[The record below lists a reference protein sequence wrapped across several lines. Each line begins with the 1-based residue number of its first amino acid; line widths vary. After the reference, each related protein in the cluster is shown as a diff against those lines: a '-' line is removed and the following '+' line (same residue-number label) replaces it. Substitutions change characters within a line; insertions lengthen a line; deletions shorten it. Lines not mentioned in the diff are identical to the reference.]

1 MTTDSQEGKRSWK
14 IRNLFLSLVVLG
26 SGVISLFSVAGRA
39 LPARAAIL
47 REIFPLGFMHL
58 SRFFTMLTG
67 FALVILSIN
76 IYKRKKRA
84 FQLAILLSILSII
97 FYLIKGLDYEEAT
110 VSLLLI
116 VLLLLSR
123 KTFTVQSSIPSFG
136 WEFIRLG
143 FGILAALVY
152 GAVGFW
158 ILDTREFGINFTIGE
173 SIKQTVAFLTLMGD
187 PGIVP
192 RTRHARWFLDS
203 LNLMTAT
210 AMAYALFA
218 VFRPVVYRFRTHP
231 LERKL
236 AEETTARYGRAAL
249 DFFKYWPDKTY
260 FFSPSR
266 QCYIAFRFGGGYAVV
281 LGDPVGPEAE
291 IEPTI
296 QKFIEYCADNDWR
309 IVFHQV
315 LPDFLPIYRKLGF
328 RKLKIG
334 DDAIVDLPNFTLDG
348 KEAKKLRHAT
358 NQLEKQG
365 VRFTRYEPPITPEVL
380 SQLKQVSDG
389 WLQIP
394 GRRERTFTLGL
405 FDQDYVRLTPVYA
418 AVDATGKILAFMNV
432 IPSFCKGEATIDLM
446 RHLPDTPPGIMD
458 YLFTKLFFAKKEEGF
473 QRFNLGMAP
482 MAGFSEHEEA
492 SAEERAVHYFM
503 HQLNF
508 LFSYQGLLHYK
519 AKFATIWEPR
529 YIIYR
534 NVLNLPRVARAIAEV
549 SEIHDSAGLFRL
561 SRPLATPE

>member
-1 MTTDSQEGKRSWK
+1 MKIQERSAYWRF
-14 IRNLFLSLVVLG
+14 RNLFLAMVVLG
-26 SGVISLFSVAGRA
+26 SGLINLYSAAGRA

-47 REIFPLGFMHL
+47 REIFPLIFIHL
-58 SRFFTMLTG
+58 TRFFGMLTG

-84 FQLAILLSILSII
+84 YKITLLLSILSIF
-97 FYLIKGLDYEEAT
+97 FYLIKGLDYEEAILS
-110 VSLLLI
+110 VILFI
-116 VLLLLSR
+116 LLLLSR
-123 KTFTVQSSIPSFG
+123 KTFTVGNSIPSLKWG
-136 WEFIRLG
+136 FIRLG
-143 FGILAALVY
+143 VAFMAALIY

-158 ILDTREFGINFTIGE
+158 ILDTGEFGINFTIGE
-173 SIKQTVAFLTLMGD
+173 SIKQTLAFLSLVGD
-187 PGIVP
+187 PEIVP
-192 RTRHARWFLDS
+192 RTRHAHWFLNS

-210 AMAYALFA
+210 AAAYALFA
-218 VFRPVVYRFRTHP
+218 VFRPVVYRFRTLP
-231 LERKL
+231 QERRL
-236 AEETTARYGRAAL
+236 AQEITAQHGRSSL

-260 FFSPSR
+260 FFSENQ
-266 QCYIAFRFGGGYAVV
+266 QCYIAFRVGGGFAVV
-281 LGDPVGPEAE
+281 LGDPVGPEEE
-291 IEPTI
+291 IQPTI
-296 QKFIEYCADNDWR
+296 QKFVEYCTNNDWR
-309 IVFHQV
+309 VAFHQT
-315 LPDFLPIYRKLGF
+315 LPDFLPIYQKLGF

-348 KEAKKLRHAT
+348 KEAKKLRHAI

-365 VRFTRYEPPITPEVL
+365 VRFTRYDPPISLEIM

-405 FDQDYVRLTPVYA
+405 FEHEYVRSTPVYA
-418 AVDATGKILAFMNV
+418 AVDATGKILAFMNG

-446 RHLPDTPPGIMD
+446 RHLPDAPPGIMD
-458 YLFTKLFFAKKEEGF
+458 YLFTKLFFAKKEEGYR
-473 QRFNLGMAP
+473 RFSLGMAP
-482 MAGFSEHEEA
+482 MAGFNEHEEA

-529 YIIYR
+529 YTIYR
-534 NVLNLPRVARAIAEV
+534 HVLNLPRVARAISEV
-549 SEIHDSAGLFRL
+549 SEIH
-561 SRPLATPE
+561 E

>member
-1 MTTDSQEGKRSWK
+1 MRLRPARTW
-14 IRNLFLSLVVLG
+14 LLALVVLG
-26 SGVISLFSVAGRA
+26 GGIVNLYSVANPA
-39 LPARAAIL
+39 LPERDAIL
-47 REIFPLGFMHL
+47 REIFPLVFVHL
-58 SRFFTMLTG
+58 SRFLTLLTG
-67 FALVILSIN
+67 FALVILSMN

-84 FQLAILLSILSII
+84 FQLTLLLSVLSIF
-97 FYLIKGLDYEEAT
+97 FYLTKGLDYEEAT
-110 VSLLLI
+110 LSLLLI
-116 VLLLLSR
+116 ALLLLSR
-123 KTFTVQSSIPSFG
+123 KTFTVGSGIPSLG
-136 WEFIRLG
+136 WGFIRLG
-143 FGILAALVY
+143 VAFMVALVY

-173 SIKQTVAFLTLMGD
+173 SIKQTLSFLSLMGD
-187 PGIVP
+187 PEIIP

-218 VFRPVVYRFRTHP
+218 VFRPVVYRFRTLPH
-231 LERKL
+231 ERKL
-236 AEETTARYGRAAL
+236 AEEITARYGRSSL

-260 FFSPSR
+260 FFPESQ
-266 QCYIAFRFGGGYAVV
+266 QCYIAFRVGGGYAVV

-296 QKFIEYCADNDWR
+296 QRFVEYCTNNDWR
-309 IVFHQV
+309 VTFHQT
-315 LPDFLPIYRKLGF
+315 LPDFLPVYQKLGF

-348 KEAKKLRHAT
+348 KEAKKLRHAI

-365 VRFTRYEPPITPEVL
+365 IRFTRYDPPLSSEIM
-380 SQLKQVSDG
+380 SQLKEVSDG

-405 FDQDYVRLTPVYA
+405 FDHDYIRSTPVYTA
-418 AVDATGKILAFMNV
+418 IDSTGKILAFMNS

-446 RHLPDTPPGIMD
+446 RHLPDAPPGIMD

-473 QRFNLGMAP
+473 QRFSLGMAP
-482 MAGFSEHEEA
+482 MAGFRENEEA

-503 HQLNF
+503 QQLNF

-529 YIIYR
+529 YTIYR
-534 NVLNLPRVARAIAEV
+534 NVLNLPRVAHAISEV
-549 SEIHDSAGLFRL
+549 SEIH
-561 SRPLATPE
+561 E